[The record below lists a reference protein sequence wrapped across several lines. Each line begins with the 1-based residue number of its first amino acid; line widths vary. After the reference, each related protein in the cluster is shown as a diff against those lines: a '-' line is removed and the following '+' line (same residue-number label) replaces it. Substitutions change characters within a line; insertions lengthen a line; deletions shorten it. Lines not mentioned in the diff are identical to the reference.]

1 MIAKAVRAPPL
12 GLNVKPQSQIHSMQ
26 QTYFSIAT
34 AEVDPE
40 YLLSFKSKTVSV
52 PEFEEF
58 IRQYNDDTSGAK
70 VALVGRYVVDRMS

>member
-1 MIAKAVRAPPL
+1 
-12 GLNVKPQSQIHSMQ
+12 MQ

-58 IRQYNDDTSGAK
+58 IRQYNAASAAK
-70 VALVGRYVVDRMS
+70 VASVCDGSA